1 MGVAID
7 GIALCPPGFG
17 SEFEW
22 LLLIRY
28 FGIALVR
35 NYGLAGGTVRGLT
48 RQLVGVGIVV
58 VLHEPHND
66 GSQPRN
72 PSALDLTSTPLSV
85 CRIAA

>member
-17 SEFEW
+17 TEFEW
-22 LLLIRY
+22 QLLRRC
-28 FGIALVR
+28 FGSALVR
-35 NYGLAGGTVRGLT
+35 NYRLAGGTVRGLI
-48 RQLVGVGIVV
+48 RQVVGAGIVV
-58 VLHEPHND
+58 VLHKLLND

-72 PSALDLTSTPLSV
+72 PPALDLTSTPLSV

>member
-1 MGVAID
+1 
-7 GIALCPPGFG
+7 
-17 SEFEW
+17 
-22 LLLIRY
+22 
-28 FGIALVR
+28 
-35 NYGLAGGTVRGLT
+35 LAGGTVRGLT